1 VRSIFDAWR
10 ELPARR
16 LILTSAGILLLV
28 AAVLWLQHAPAT
40 AASAKPVTNAV
51 PVETGTVQRSTVPV
65 YLEGLGNVT
74 ALFTANITARLDGE
88 WQSVAFTEGQMV
100 KKGQLLA
107 QIDPR
112 PAQAALDQAL
122 AQQAKDQGQLDAAQR
137 DLDRYVK
144 LAPQNLTSQQQL
156 DAQRG
161 MVVSLKAQVKI
172 DAALIDNARTQLD
185 YTHITSPITGRTG
198 IRKVDPGNNVHAAD
212 TGGIVVV
219 TQMQPI
225 AIVFTLPEDDLP
237 DVSGALNAGK
247 VAVTALSRDNHTELD
262 SGTLSLIDNEIDPNT
277 GTMKLKATFP
287 NDHNTLWPG
296 QFVNVRVL
304 VQQQRNVLTVPSAAV
319 QHGPNGVFTYVVKPD
334 STVEMRPLQ
343 TGTESEGRVIVT
355 GGVSA
360 GERVVTS
367 NQYRLEPGA
376 HVRTLSAATPNLP
389 SGASLA
395 PEPELAKRLSPSP

>member
-1 VRSIFDAWR
+1 MRSILESWR

-16 LILTSAGILLLV
+16 LILTSAGILMLV

-40 AASAKPVTNAV
+40 AASAKPAANAV
-51 PVETGTVQRSTVPV
+51 PVEIGIVERSSVPV

-88 WQSVAFTEGQMV
+88 LQSVAFTEGQMV

-112 PAQAALDQAL
+112 PAQAALDQAV

-137 DLDRYVK
+137 DLDRYMK
-144 LAPQNLTSQQQL
+144 LAPQNLTSQQTI
-156 DAQRG
+156 DAERG

-172 DAALIDNARTQLD
+172 DAALIDNARTQVD
-185 YTHITSPITGRTG
+185 YTHITSPIAGRTG
-198 IRKVDPGNNVHAAD
+198 IRKVDPGNNVHATD

-247 VAVTALSRDNHTELD
+247 VVVTALSRDNHTELD
-262 SGTLSLIDNEIDPNT
+262 AGTLSLIDNEIDPST

-287 NDHNTLWPG
+287 NNHNTLWPG

-304 VQQQRNVLTVPSAAV
+304 VRQQQNVLTVPSVAV
-319 QHGPNGVFTYVVKPD
+319 QHGPSGVFAYVVKPD

-343 TGTESEGRVIVT
+343 TGTESEGRVVVT
-355 GGVSA
+355 GGVAA

-376 HVRTLSAATPNLP
+376 HVRTLSAATPSLP
-389 SGASLA
+389 PGASLA
-395 PEPELAKRLSPSP
+395 PQPELAKRLSPSP